1 MSFHNVKFIIKE
13 AILLVSWLHFCHIQ
27 MDNNTFLLKVNLRF
41 FYSVRQNKLAQDN
54 LILILFIVTL
64 KKK

>member
-13 AILLVSWLHFCHIQ
+13 AILLLSWLHFLHIQ

-41 FYSVRQNKLAQDN
+41 FKSGKQ
-54 LILILFIVTL
+54 TE
-64 KKK
+64 